1 MTNFSTFFPG
11 EATLILR
18 RFFADPG
25 SFNLAVPA
33 GATIARISAEGCGG
47 QGDNY
52 GGGGAFVRS
61 IVNVTAAENLR
72 IQVGNTSTQSV
83 NGDSFVRR
91 NDNITVLAYADRGRG
106 NGQAGLAS
114 RSTGDIKRDGQGGLS
129 SGGGQAG
136 APASDAGDF
145 GALGFQGLGVYLMSG
160 GTITN
165 SDALTGPGGGGHL
178 TAYYDVNGIFLANFA
193 SGAAAGTGQVAIEFF
208 DINPGY

>member
-1 MTNFSTFFPG
+1 MTDFSTFFPG
-11 EATLILR
+11 EATLLLR
-18 RFFADPG
+18 RFFPDPG

-61 IVNVTAAENLR
+61 VVSVTAAENLR

-83 NGDSFVRR
+83 SGDSFVKR
-91 NDNITVLAYADRGRG
+91 NDNTTVLAYADRGRG

-114 RSTGDIKRDGQGGLS
+114 RSIGDIKRDGQNGLS
-129 SGGGQAG
+129 SGGQYGT
-136 APASDAGDF
+136 PAWDAGDF
-145 GALGFQGLGVYLMSG
+145 GALGFQGQGVYRLVG
-160 GTITN
+160 GVTTN
-165 SDALTGPGGGGHL
+165 DALTGPGGGGHL
-178 TAYYDVNGIFLANFA
+178 TPYFDSNGVFLINFA
-193 SGAAAGTGQVAIEFF
+193 SGAAAGAGQVAIEFF